1 MLKGMKKKLH
11 VAVALLS
18 ACCMLLAGCGAS
30 LTPAD
35 QNVSALVEL
44 LVNDNAVPMKD
55 LLGFSSEED
64 VRSSFFEEEANVDLV
79 DSLTEEFTAL
89 GITFSDEELQEMSGS
104 MRAMME
110 KVTYSAEITSEEKDK
125 VTVTVKMNG
134 FTEDQMGDSMLEI
147 ADSATENISEEDL
160 ALIASGDEEAS
171 NAFIH
176 QIFKD
181 YMNAMAALEPT
192 SEQSEITVECERL
205 QVEVSGKTKIAWLPS
220 DLTKFE
226 TDVEN
231 CLFK

>member
-1 MLKGMKKKLH
+1 MLKEMKKKLH

-35 QNVSALVEL
+35 QNVNALVEL
-44 LVNDNAVPMKD
+44 IVNDNAVPMKD
-55 LLGFSSEED
+55 LLGFASEDD
-64 VRSSFFEEEANVDLV
+64 VRSSFIEDEANMDLV
-79 DSLTEEFTAL
+79 DSLAEEFTDL
-89 GITFSDEELQEMSGS
+89 GIEFTDEELQEMSDS
-104 MRAMME
+104 MSAMLK
-110 KVTYSAEITSEEKDK
+110 KVTYSTEITSEEKDK

-134 FTEDQMGDSMLEI
+134 FTEDQLSDSMLEI
-147 ADSATENISEEDL
+147 AESATENISEEDL

-171 NAFIH
+171 NAFVH

-192 SEQSEITVECERL
+192 SEQSEITVECEKL
-205 QVEVSGKTKIAWLPS
+205 QLEVSGKNKIAWLPS
-220 DLTKFE
+220 DMTKFE
-226 TDVEN
+226 TDIEN